1 MLIDFKLNMYIRL
14 LKPLVMKKIS
24 IIILAAILITS
35 CATKEEVVYF
45 NGIDSKDNIVGIDS
59 YSPTYHIDDELV
71 IVVNA
76 LDPEAARPFNK
87 ITVSVSQDMVDAR
100 GRERLLTYRI
110 DSDGNINFPVLGKIK
125 LAGLNREQA
134 TKAMQEKL
142 TDYIKDPIVDIETVN
157 YKITVL
163 GEVNRPGSYTTSNER
178 ITLLEALAMAGDLT
192 IYGERENVLVIQDY
206 DGKKTYTRVN
216 LKSQELFESPV
227 YYLSQ
232 NDVVYVEPNKTQ
244 AKASSIGP
252 STAVI
257 FSSLGIL
264 LSTTALIITIINTSE

>member
-1 MLIDFKLNMYIRL
+1 
-14 LKPLVMKKIS
+14 MKKIIT
-24 IIILAAILITS
+24 IIFATIFLVS
-35 CATKEEVVYF
+35 CASKEDIVYF
-45 NGIDSKDNIVGIDS
+45 NGINSSDNIIGLES
-59 YSPTYHIDDELV
+59 YSPTYHIEDELI

-87 ITVSVSQDMVDAR
+87 VTVNVSQDMIDAR
-100 GRERLLTYRI
+100 GRERLLTYRV
-110 DSDGNINFPVLGKIK
+110 DSEGNINFPVLGKIK

-134 TKAMQEKL
+134 TKFIQKKL

-163 GEVNRPGSYTTSNER
+163 GEVSRPGTYTTTNER

-216 LKSQELFESPV
+216 LKSNELFESPV

-252 STAVI
+252 STNVI
-257 FSSLGIL
+257 FSTLGIL
-264 LSTTALIITIINTSE
+264 LSTTALILTIINLNN